1 MDLIPRFAFFSLLLL
16 PYQCESAAEN
26 CSETQY
32 LLLPDGVYQVESE
45 FRLKSSEKGVRL
57 VHINLV
63 IGNASYD
70 PLELPDVFLPHRWI
84 WANTIYEPMLSLPD
98 DYDILSAGLLN
109 YQVRSMDVKL
119 KDQPS
124 GCLAKLNSACQNL
137 AIDRM
142 LLEKVTSS
150 RSGDILHKTTPEV
163 CVAMVNKAV
172 GNVGYHCCDMYSE
185 DTGPATVR
193 CDQRV
198 DYGDLILER
207 VLFLLYLL
215 ISFSFTFYLP
225 ALPLLMPHV
234 FSFENEVEKETRLS
248 KPTILETTRCRPIAE
263 GEQDNQKRTGADQR
277 NTEDEAS
284 LPTTICGIAT
294 TAADASST
302 ITTINTDREETDQ
315 NTSNCAKNSRK
326 RGLLLA
332 TERYK
337 YCSIRMALIL
347 RFAVFALLLLSY
359 QCEAKAEDC
368 SETRCLLL
376 LDGDEPVAS
385 EFHFKASQKGV
396 RLVYINLV
404 IGSASYDPLEL
415 PDVFLP
421 HRWVWA
427 NTIHEPMLSLPDDYD
442 ILSLGLLNY
451 QVRSIDVKLK
461 DHPSGCL
468 AKLNSICKN
477 LAVGR
482 MLLENVTSSISGDPL
497 QKKTPVVCVAW
508 INRNDRTVRYQ
519 CCDVHKEVTEP
530 AATLRCNQSVDEGDW
545 STIVLSIFLFL
556 SYVLTSYAP
565 ALPLALPDYVFSLKD
580 EIEKENRLAVQTDR
594 ETTGDELIPATEG
607 EQYNQTESGADR
619 ENADNVALYSL
630 TTNNTSTAA
639 AAASTNTTTT
649 DNTNREETGQ
659 NTSNCETNSSERR
672 EESEL
677 LPVDD
682 SSPMNISTL
691 LRESVQKLPDIPMSF
706 NIKLA
711 FILFFVF
718 PCVSYLEVVLYLT
731 LKGTHLN
738 ECRKKQ
744 VTFEEVTVFSRV
756 PLLDSII
763 DPASLLNLVPAILIL
778 AFPVL
783 FSKPNDFV
791 IPERVKCLLCKDYCE
806 KYNSAFPFS
815 DRRSVGHEIRRH
827 LKIMYHHPGICF
839 REFGSYCFDE
849 WQKARLFRVS
859 CDERSRLVR
868 VICDKKSRLSRA
880 IRVVLIL
887 IGITCGI
894 FILVPLS
901 APFLFYF
908 ASTSSS
914 LGLRI
919 RLLKHWQ
926 PSVRGN
932 FVVTP
937 VLLVP
942 QRGFSVKSLSS
953 Y

>member
-1 MDLIPRFAFFSLLLL
+1 
-16 PYQCESAAEN
+16 
-26 CSETQY
+26 
-32 LLLPDGVYQVESE
+32 
-45 FRLKSSEKGVRL
+45 
-57 VHINLV
+57 
-63 IGNASYD
+63 
-70 PLELPDVFLPHRWI
+70 
-84 WANTIYEPMLSLPD
+84 
-98 DYDILSAGLLN
+98 
-109 YQVRSMDVKL
+109 
-119 KDQPS
+119 
-124 GCLAKLNSACQNL
+124 
-137 AIDRM
+137 
-142 LLEKVTSS
+142 
-150 RSGDILHKTTPEV
+150 
-163 CVAMVNKAV
+163 
-172 GNVGYHCCDMYSE
+172 
-185 DTGPATVR
+185 
-193 CDQRV
+193 
-198 DYGDLILER
+198 
-207 VLFLLYLL
+207 
-215 ISFSFTFYLP
+215 
-225 ALPLLMPHV
+225 
-234 FSFENEVEKETRLS
+234 
-248 KPTILETTRCRPIAE
+248 
-263 GEQDNQKRTGADQR
+263 
-277 NTEDEAS
+277 
-284 LPTTICGIAT
+284 
-294 TAADASST
+294 
-302 ITTINTDREETDQ
+302 
-315 NTSNCAKNSRK
+315 
-326 RGLLLA
+326 
-332 TERYK
+332 
-337 YCSIRMALIL
+337 MALIL

-368 SETRCLLL
+368 SETQCLLL

-427 NTIHEPMLSLPDDYD
+427 NTMHEPMLSLPDDYD
-442 ILSLGLLNY
+442 ILSLGLLHY

-468 AKLNSICKN
+468 AKLNSTCKN

-519 CCDVHKEVTEP
+519 CCDVHKEVTKP

-545 STIVLSIFLFL
+545 STIVFSIFLFL

-594 ETTGDELIPATEG
+594 ETTGNELIPATEG
-607 EQYNQTESGADR
+607 EQYNQMESEADR

-659 NTSNCETNSSERR
+659 NTSNCETNSERR

-711 FILFFVF
+711 FIFFFVF
-718 PCVSYLEVVLYLT
+718 PCVSYLEIVLYLT
-731 LKGTHLN
+731 LKGMHLN
-738 ECRKKQ
+738 ECRNKQ

-756 PLLDSII
+756 AFMSSII
-763 DPASLLNLVPAILIL
+763 DPASLLYLVPAILTL
-778 AFPVL
+778 AFPVF

-791 IPERVKCLLCKDYCE
+791 IPERIECLLCQDYCE

-827 LKIMYHHPGICF
+827 LKIMYHFPGICF
-839 REFGSYCFDE
+839 RKFGRYCCDV
-849 WQKARLFRVS
+849 WRKSRLFRVS
-859 CDERSRLVR
+859 CGERSRLP
-868 VICDKKSRLSRA
+868 RA

-901 APFLFYF
+901 VPFSVLFCFYVILFGTSYTPFETLADFSVRKFYGYTSATSCKKFALFLLVRLCFTAILFVSLNSFYFLTSALGYTILGLTLNISIVTPFLVFFLALISNLYLCYENMKNKYKDVKKIISERREKLHVIRNAPEGTISAKLYWF
-908 ASTSSS
+908 VCERVLPHEYEFLRMLRNMVFVSVYLFLALSSIVFFGNKYDISTLS
-914 LGLRI
+914 LAISVLFTGAM
-919 RLLKHWQ
+919 
-926 PSVRGN
+926 PSV
-932 FVVTP
+932 F
-937 VLLVP
+937 L
-942 QRGFSVKSLSS
+942 KSPTTNSNVIGWAKIKMVREIDQAIKEYRDNSNGEAVEQQILEAHL
-953 Y
+953 